1 MSTTTH
7 DDFRDQATLLG
18 RTTEAF
24 HEILQLVGTEAH
36 WQQNT
41 CRGLLAHLSAE
52 LLVLEQQ
59 AGRPLTLTDAVQFLC
74 QAAEVPQ

>member
-1 MSTTTH
+1 MNTTAH
-7 DDFRDQATLLG
+7 DGTSDQATLLG

-24 HEILQLVGTEAH
+24 HEILQLVGAEPR

-74 QAAEVPQ
+74 QAAEVPK